1 MLIKLMALPGL
12 PAILHLIVGH
22 ETEMMMAVEGCALG
36 GEITG
41 LLNKLEPGTPVILKM
56 TRCDSEAEVAEYM
69 ARTHGTCVHECGGL
83 GSEPLA
89 KPAAKP
95 KAKTGVCSL
104 CGVAEADTDI
114 PGLRICGQCAGI
126 ELGRARE
133 IVKNWEKK
141 GKS

>member
-95 KAKTGVCSL
+95 KAKAGVCGL
-104 CGVAEADTDI
+104 CGGASDPEI
-114 PGLRICGQCAGI
+114 PGTRICGQCAAI
-126 ELGRARE
+126 EIGRARE
-133 IVKNWEKK
+133 IIAKAK
-141 GKS
+141 GKK